1 MKSFFKYTFASVLGT
16 FITLAIIFFLFLGIA
31 LSVSEKEPVTVKS
44 NSILKISLSKPITER
59 EPINPLSEFGLGDNN
74 YIQGLNSVL
83 ASIKQAKE
91 DPNIKGIYLDAG
103 IIAGGGLATLEEIR
117 NALLDFKKSGKFIIS
132 YAENYSQKAYYV
144 ASVSD
149 KIYINPM
156 GIIDFKGLYAQIA
169 FFKNALDKLDIQM
182 QIIRGPGNKFKS
194 AVEPFILDRMSEANK
209 EQTSVFLSSLW
220 ENMLTN
226 ISKSRNI
233 SVKKLQQIADN
244 LTTYDTDA
252 AFKNGIVDGLKYL
265 NEVNEELKILT
276 KTPKNKELTFINI
289 GEYQQTL
296 KIQNRKSK
304 NKIALIYA
312 SGEIVSGE
320 GDDETIGSDRLA
332 AAISDAR
339 KDISIKAIVLRVNS
353 PGGSALASEIIY
365 HELILAKAVK
375 PVVISMGDYA
385 ASGGYYISC
394 MANKIFAQ
402 PNTITGSIGVFGMI
416 PNIKNFVNNKL
427 GITFD
432 GVKTGENADMSSIV
446 KPLSEFQTETIRN
459 AIDHIYNTFIGHVA
473 DGRNLSKNIVDSM
486 AQGRVW
492 SGTDAKKLGLV
503 DELGNIDN
511 AIAMAAKLA
520 KLENYRIT
528 ELPKQKTIIEEILRN
543 LNSQTSA
550 ILYLKN
556 NFGVYG
562 QYINYLKTIDQ
573 KDNYQARIPYIIDIQ

>member
-16 FITLAIIFFLFLGIA
+16 FITLAIIFYLLLGIA